1 MSLNG
6 SEPYEPKEVNQQFLD
21 NCNSWVTMKE
31 MIGHSG
37 ENLRQSMVTPWNV
50 NEPISAEEFLQQAE
64 VMKEVSIV
72 YSFRYSPI
80 GDGARGARAPL
91 SLHTNV
97 VLHTKCKLL
106 CPTPSCEELPVP
118 LLPSQTDS

>member
-1 MSLNG
+1 
-6 SEPYEPKEVNQQFLD
+6 
-21 NCNSWVTMKE
+21 MKE

-50 NEPISAEEFLQQAE
+50 NEPISAEEFQQQAE

-97 VLHTKCKLL
+97 SYCAPPPVVESFLRLCYQVKLIVNR
-106 CPTPSCEELPVP
+106 T
-118 LLPSQTDS
+118 T